1 MTRAEKAEAVLQIVE
16 QFVKDQSIHCAE
28 TIWQCDWV
36 IENAYEFIDDLVSI
50 AGFLPDEEDE

>member
-1 MTRAEKAEAVLQIVE
+1 MNRTEKAEAVLQIIE
-16 QFVKDQSIHCAE
+16 QFVKDQRIYCAE

-50 AGFLPDEEDE
+50 AGFLPEEEDE